1 MKRFIRLAVVIFA
14 LPVFLAAEGDC
25 DGPPSSDAVQRSR
38 QEIILKEGIAQVG
51 IPSVK
56 NFREMKI
63 VKDIIELRDQEGLVT
78 YMYLENVVP
87 KVVPGHTSLGGKLTF
102 VGQTI
107 GYGISAATQF
117 TNPQK
122 IEQWGSQSGYAILPQ
137 ADPNGLF
144 SPSSAEGSWVMM
156 YDEKAQKALPQYSEP
171 RMLVFT
177 FKFPLDTVADLRQ
190 SLGQEDLT
198 AEQQ

>member
-1 MKRFIRLAVVIFA
+1 MKSCKVAMMFIATGLFVLAGCEMR
-14 LPVFLAAEGDC
+14 PNT
-25 DGPPSSDAVQRSR
+25 SDEIQRQRS
-38 QEIILKEGIAQVG
+38 ETLLMEGVAQVG
-51 IPSVK
+51 VPAIK

-63 VKDIIELRDQEGLVT
+63 VKDILELRDQEGLVT

-102 VGQTI
+102 VGETI

-122 IEQWGSQSGYAILPQ
+122 IEAWTNSGGYAILPQ

-144 SPSSAEGSWVMM
+144 SPAAAEGSWIMM

-171 RMLVFT
+171 RMMVFT
-177 FKFPLDTVADLRQ
+177 FKLPLDTAEDLKA
-190 SLGQEDLT
+190 SLGQLDGL
-198 AEQQ
+198 AEKQ